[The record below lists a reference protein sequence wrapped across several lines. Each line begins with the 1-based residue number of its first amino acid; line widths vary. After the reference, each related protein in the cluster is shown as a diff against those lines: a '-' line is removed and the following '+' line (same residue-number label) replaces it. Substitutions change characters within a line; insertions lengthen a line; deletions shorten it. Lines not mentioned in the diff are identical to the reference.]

1 MLLSRHGSGRAS
13 AYVEA
18 NKIVTFQYKTHVTW
32 LDSVADK
39 FCVRIRTLDRRS
51 NRWSPTYTIGEAY
64 DNHGGPALTVDS
76 RGFLH
81 LVYYPP
87 HHPFRHRKSKCP
99 NEDSEWEKE
108 IQFGEELTY
117 PPLVCGPDDT
127 LYLTARR
134 SQKNQL
140 WSVEQWT
147 KRVGQDWYSPLVSR
161 SLQSLSRGLGMEFR
175 PPVAA
180 SFLQIARRPRS

>member
-13 AYVEA
+13 DYVEA
-18 NKIVTFQYKTHVTW
+18 NNIFTFQYKTHVTW

-51 NRWSPTYTIGEAY
+51 NRCIGEAY

-117 PPLVCGPDDT
+117 PTLVCGPADT
-127 LYLTARR
+127 LYT
-134 SQKNQL
+134 
-140 WSVEQWT
+140 
-147 KRVGQDWYSPLVSR
+147 
-161 SLQSLSRGLGMEFR
+161 
-175 PPVAA
+175 
-180 SFLQIARRPRS
+180 